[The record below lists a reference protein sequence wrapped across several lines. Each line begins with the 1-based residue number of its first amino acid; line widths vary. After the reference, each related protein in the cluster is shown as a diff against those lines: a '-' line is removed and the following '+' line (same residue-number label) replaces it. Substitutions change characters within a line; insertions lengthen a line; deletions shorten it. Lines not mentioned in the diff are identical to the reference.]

1 MTLPIIPQ
9 PQRATGYIQPPGK
22 PTNLRKQHTMRKLL
36 VYLKD
41 YKKETILGPLFK
53 LLEASF
59 ELLVPLVIAAMIDT
73 GIAGSDKS
81 MVIKMSLLLLALC
94 TVGFASA
101 ITAQYFA
108 AKAATGFARKVKRA
122 LFDNIQKLSFSDM
135 DQVGTS
141 AMITRM
147 TSDMNQAQQGVNMTI
162 RLLLRS
168 PFVVFGAMVMAFTI
182 DARAG
187 LIFLVTI
194 ILLFLVVGIIMGWSV
209 PQYGRIQS
217 GLDTILRLTRENHT
231 GVRVIRAF
239 GLEEEEKKRFHKHNN
254 ELMNLQRFV
263 GGVSALM
270 NPITYGIL
278 NLAIV
283 FLIYKGA
290 IYVDHGELS
299 QGQIVALY
307 NYMTQILVEL
317 IKFANL
323 ILTVTKAIASGN
335 RVQELLELKSSMED
349 GTVTN
354 FDETDDHIVFSD
366 VSMRYQGDSAD
377 SLENISFSVKRGEKI
392 GVIGGTGSGKSTLI
406 NLIPRF
412 YDVNEGT
419 VLYDGKN
426 VKEYRLDSLR
436 ERIGIVPQKA
446 VLFHGTI
453 RDNLKWGKKDATD
466 AEIYE
471 ALEIA
476 QAKEI
481 VEGKENG
488 LDFMVA
494 QGGQNFSGGQKQ
506 RLTIARAL
514 VRKPEVLI
522 LDDSA
527 SALDFL
533 TDKKLRE
540 AIAGMKNPPT
550 TFIVSQR
557 TSSVLGCD
565 KIIVLDNGQIAGIG
579 THSELMDSCDLY
591 REIYDS
597 QFKKEGAV

>member
-1 MTLPIIPQ
+1 MTLYKIPN
-9 PQRATGYIQPPGK
+9 PKSDRE
-22 PTNLRKQHTMRKLL
+22 TNTQKETHTMRKLL

-41 YKKETILGPLFK
+41 YRKETVLGPLFK

-59 ELLVPLVIAAMIDT
+59 ELMVPLVIAAMIDK
-73 GIAGSDKS
+73 GIAGDDRA
-81 MVIKMSLLLLALC
+81 MVVKMSLLLVALC
-94 TVGFASA
+94 FVGFASA
-101 ITAQYFA
+101 VTAQYFA

-182 DARAG
+182 DSRIAM
-187 LIFLVTI
+187 IFLVTI
-194 ILLFLVVGIIMGWSV
+194 VLLFIVVGLIMGWSI
-209 PQYGRIQS
+209 PRYGMIQ
-217 GLDTILRLTRENHT
+217 GKLDTLLRLTRESHT

-239 GLEEEEKKRFHKHNN
+239 GLEEEEKKRFHAHNN
-254 ELMNLQRFV
+254 ELMTLQRFV

-278 NLAIV
+278 NLSVAY
-283 FLIYKGA
+283 LIYKGA
-290 IYVDHGELS
+290 IYVNAGELT
-299 QGQIVALY
+299 QGQVVALY
-307 NYMTQILVEL
+307 NYMSQILVEL

-335 RVQELLELKSSMED
+335 RVEELLELKSSMKD
-349 GTVTN
+349 GEATE
-354 FDETDDHIVFSD
+354 FAKTDDHIVFSD
-366 VSMRYQGDSAD
+366 VSMRYQGDSED
-377 SLENISFSVKRGEKI
+377 SLEKISFSVKRGEKI
-392 GVIGGTGSGKSTLI
+392 GVIGGTGSGKSSLI

-412 YDVNEGT
+412 YDVREGA
-419 VLYDGKN
+419 VFIDGKN
-426 VKEYRLDSLR
+426 VKEYRLDALR

-466 AEIYE
+466 EEIYE
-471 ALEIA
+471 ALSIA
-476 QAKEI
+476 QAKE
-481 VEGKENG
+481 VVDGKENG
-488 LDFMVA
+488 LDFVVA
-494 QGGQNFSGGQKQ
+494 QGGKNFSGGQKQ

-514 VRKPEVLI
+514 VREPEILI

-527 SALDFL
+527 SALDYL

-540 AIAGMKNPPT
+540 AISGMKNPPT

-557 TSSVLGCD
+557 TSAVLSCD
-565 KIIVLDNGQIAGIG
+565 KIIVLDNGQVAGIG
-579 THSELMDSCDLY
+579 THDELMAGCELY